1 MDCLLI
7 VDGNYYRLQTFDSL
21 LLSAREQCG
30 QCGQAMGTVN
40 DLFLAKLI
48 DADIRAVYFR
58 GNVPDLVY
66 CFEAR
71 PG

>member
-1 MDCLLI
+1 
-7 VDGNYYRLQTFDSL
+7 
-21 LLSAREQCG
+21 
-30 QCGQAMGTVN
+30 MGTVN